1 MEDKDMQFIEKEEL
15 KQDSP
20 SYMKETIKERPI
32 NKIKLAKRTAITAFS
47 ALIFG
52 AVASFSFLVLEPMI
66 SNLLYPEEISK
77 VEFLEEEKEV
87 SQMRC

>member
-1 MEDKDMQFIEKEEL
+1 
-15 KQDSP
+15 
-20 SYMKETIKERPI
+20 MKETIKERPI